1 MFKKDEVL
9 QVEKSSGK
17 VVEAGMKLEH
27 GSRRGSRL
35 ILSII
40 FGNF

>member
-17 VVEAGMKLEH
+17 VVEAGMKLKQ
-27 GSRRGSRL
+27 GSRRGSR
-35 ILSII
+35 
-40 FGNF
+40 